1 MKKLTKSNDRI
12 IAGVCGG
19 IAEYFGFDATIVRL
33 VTAALAL
40 FTAIVPSVILYLIAA
55 MIIPD
60 ASPKKTVDDGQVFY
74 ESDKK

>member
-60 ASPKKTVDDGQVFY
+60 ASPKKTVDDVPVFY

>member
-19 IAEYFGFDATIVRL
+19 IAEYFGF
-33 VTAALAL
+33 AALAL

-60 ASPKKTVDDGQVFY
+60 ASPKKPEDDGPVFY
-74 ESDKK
+74 ESDEK

>member
-60 ASPKKTVDDGQVFY
+60 ASPKKTVYDGPVFY

>member
-60 ASPKKTVDDGQVFY
+60 ASPKKTVDDGLVFY

>member
-60 ASPKKTVDDGQVFY
+60 ASPKKTVDDGRAFLL
-74 ESDKK
+74 ESIR

>member
-40 FTAIVPSVILYLIAA
+40 FTAIVPSVIRKHTILNR
-55 MIIPD
+55 
-60 ASPKKTVDDGQVFY
+60 VVC
-74 ESDKK
+74 

>member
-60 ASPKKTVDDGQVFY
+60 ASPKKTVDDGSVFY

>member
-40 FTAIVPSVILYLIAA
+40 FTAIVPAVILYLIAA

-60 ASPKKTVDDGQVFY
+60 ASPKKTVDDGPVFY